1 LFGDGDREAAVTA
14 MLESIALNRAWDD
27 EAARKQLL
35 KFFEAIG
42 HTDPLTMDA
51 RRRLSAI
58 LFS

>member
-1 LFGDGDREAAVTA
+1 